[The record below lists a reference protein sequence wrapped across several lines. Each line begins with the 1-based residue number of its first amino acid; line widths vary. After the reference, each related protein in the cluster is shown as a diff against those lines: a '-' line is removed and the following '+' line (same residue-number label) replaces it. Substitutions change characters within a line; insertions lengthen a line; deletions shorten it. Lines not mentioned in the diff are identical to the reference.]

1 MADGTHV
8 APAVAMQVANNQS
21 RVVSGPSPGRQP
33 TACLRLARG
42 SSAQAT
48 WLLEDVAGGTTIRI
62 GADPACDWQ
71 IRAASVPVLAV
82 TAMLVGGTLF
92 VKSSP
97 DGGVLLDGRPLGMQ
111 WTEVASGSR
120 IDIGLARI
128 EVAVGAMSSA
138 FAHLPQVYVPPS
150 GARTELE
157 APHESLRTTECG
169 PDEQDMETVDI
180 DERTLARSESAAV
193 TFAEIT
199 MPQEAARE
207 SITARESQVPH
218 AGRPSLSER
227 LSRPSLLGGPSLID
241 DGSRRSSRFNLRK
254 LALCGMA
261 TVLAYV
267 GWLAILDHL

>member
-138 FAHLPQVYVPPS
+138 
-150 GARTELE
+150 
-157 APHESLRTTECG
+157 
-169 PDEQDMETVDI
+169 TVDI